1 MNTALPLHTT
11 LAPLKRFRG
20 QFDAPTVV
28 HESRKVWHLIR
39 RSPHWHQIH
48 NDLTRL
54 ARCGGV
60 TSISSNLSG
69 DEIQAVLSEGA
80 DYDAL
85 IKLCHSLISWRTGPY
100 QFGSFSLDTEW
111 RSHLKWSRVS
121 PLIPKRPG
129 MRVAD
134 VGCSNGYFMYKL
146 SELKPD
152 ITIGFDPIER
162 CWLQF
167 ALVQSILKVPNLA
180 FVPMGLLSLSA
191 FSDFF
196 DFILCMGVLYHQR
209 DQALAVQRLFEATRA
224 GGHVVLESLVV
235 PSPAP
240 LVITP
245 PDRYAK
251 MRNAWTIPSANYLQK
266 LFKEAGFKEVSVH
279 SFGPLSTSEQRRTQL
294 APFESLA
301 DFLDPKDPTKTIE
314 GHPAPHTA
322 AVIGRK

>member
-1 MNTALPLHTT
+1 
-11 LAPLKRFRG
+11 
-20 QFDAPTVV
+20 
-28 HESRKVWHLIR
+28 
-39 RSPHWHQIH
+39 
-48 NDLTRL
+48 
-54 ARCGGV
+54 
-60 TSISSNLSG
+60 
-69 DEIQAVLSEGA
+69 
-80 DYDAL
+80 
-85 IKLCHSLISWRTGPY
+85 
-100 QFGSFSLDTEW
+100 
-111 RSHLKWSRVS
+111 
-121 PLIPKRPG
+121 

-224 GGHVVLESLVV
+224 GGHVVLESLIV
-235 PSPAP
+235 PSPDP

-251 MRNAWTIPSANYLQK
+251 MRNAWTIPSANHLQK
-266 LFKEAGFKEVSVH
+266 LFEEAGFKEVCVH
-279 SFGPLSTSEQRRTQL
+279 SFGQLSTSEQRRSQL